1 MGDGSSPLTRG
12 KQTGLRIS
20 LEIGGL
26 IPTHA
31 GKTSTP
37 IMTHVSDR
45 AHPHSRGENDN
56 VARLAAI
63 TRGSSP
69 LTRGKR
75 VRGRR
80 TRMDTG
86 LIPTHAGKT
95 PSVAVRRG
103 TARAHPHSRGEN
115 GRLRASAYV
124 RWGSS
129 PLTRGKPQGTPEQ
142 SIYSGL
148 IPTHAGKTDGC
159 APALVSGG
167 AHPHS
172 RGENS
177 VQAATALM
185 SAGSSPLTRGKR
197 GFQVGRHALQGLIPT
212 HAGKTT
218 DTLTT

>member
-115 GRLRASAYV
+115 GRLRASACV

-129 PLTRGKPQGTPEQ
+129 PLTRGKLGPSGDCAHEC
-142 SIYSGL
+142 GL
-148 IPTHAGKTDGC
+148 IPTHAGKTRIPGWPSR
-159 APALVSGG
+159 APR

-172 RGENS
+172 RGENDGYLDD
-177 VQAATALM
+177 VTCHG
-185 SAGSSPLTRGKR
+185 GSSPLTRGK
-197 GFQVGRHALQGLIPT
+197 LQAPGSAQRRAGLIPT
-212 HAGKTT
+212 HAGKTR
-218 DTLTT
+218 